1 MFLFA
6 IILITEIVLKLNL
19 ENEEV
24 IIDTKKTIRDINKFM
39 QRIFLFCFCLLL
51 CLDLPVH
58 SYWGKFG
65 ISLNYPGVG
74 FKYIYR
80 TKNIFELRL
89 QYLPT
94 EESDTTL
101 FGLRYYRIY
110 PLIKNRVLFYYFG
123 VEGAYFKYSERYLS
137 TDFYT
142 VNGWL
147 LGVYLGLE
155 KFFLK
160 NFSINFDLG
169 PYTATAM
176 ISNYSKNEFEF
187 VLNASVNYYWGK

>member
-1 MFLFA
+1 M
-6 IILITEIVLKLNL
+6 I
-19 ENEEV
+19 
-24 IIDTKKTIRDINKFM
+24 IRDINKFM
-39 QRIFLFCFCLLL
+39 RKIFLFCLLL
-51 CLDLPVH
+51 CLDLPVY

-74 FKYIYR
+74 LKYIYR
-80 TKNIFELRL
+80 TKNIFELRF

-101 FGLRYYRIY
+101 FGLRYYRVY

-123 VEGAYFKYSERYLS
+123 VEGAYFKYSERYSS

-142 VNGWL
+142 ANGWL

-169 PYTATAM
+169 PYTATAT
-176 ISNYSKNEFEF
+176 ISDYSKNEFDF